1 MAIDSHVDEPMIG
14 IGQETLPNGACKMSL
29 PRTAADVLNNHTT
42 LEVESLDRIY
52 LKVIQMRLQ
61 NMGGI
66 AWFFR
71 KHRGEGIPRRLS
83 GSRRNSVHRHG
94 SASTGM
100 NTRSGNWTSAA
111 LNMNRWTTAF

>member
-1 MAIDSHVDEPMIG
+1 MAIDS
-14 IGQETLPNGACKMSL
+14 
-29 PRTAADVLNNHTT
+29 HTT

-71 KHRGEGIPRRLS
+71 KHRGEAFATAKVMAEMTRPFVAAIETFAKTNAIPLIGFERGQRKDDLAKEYLADFPDREGILFI
-83 GSRRNSVHRHG
+83 G
-94 SASTGM
+94 
-100 NTRSGNWTSAA
+100 
-111 LNMNRWTTAF
+111 TTLHQRA